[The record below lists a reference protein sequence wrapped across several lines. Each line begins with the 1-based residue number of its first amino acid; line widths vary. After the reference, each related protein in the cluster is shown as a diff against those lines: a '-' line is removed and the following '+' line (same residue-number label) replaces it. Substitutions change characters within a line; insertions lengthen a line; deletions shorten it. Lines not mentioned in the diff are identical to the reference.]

1 VNAVSTRWAIDGLAS
16 ATHTNPVQKRF
27 STPGV
32 GLEENGADAAR
43 TGGAAERPRR
53 GEPGPEFGGVD
64 QNVHDALTDL
74 SAYALS
80 LDVER
85 HRVDDR
91 LLELAEI
98 ESSVAER
105 RALLRERDAIAEELT
120 ALRQT
125 IAAFSDQVRR

>member
-1 VNAVSTRWAIDGLAS
+1 
-16 ATHTNPVQKRF
+16 
-27 STPGV
+27 
-32 GLEENGADAAR
+32 
-43 TGGAAERPRR
+43 
-53 GEPGPEFGGVD
+53 
-64 QNVHDALTDL
+64 VHDALTDL